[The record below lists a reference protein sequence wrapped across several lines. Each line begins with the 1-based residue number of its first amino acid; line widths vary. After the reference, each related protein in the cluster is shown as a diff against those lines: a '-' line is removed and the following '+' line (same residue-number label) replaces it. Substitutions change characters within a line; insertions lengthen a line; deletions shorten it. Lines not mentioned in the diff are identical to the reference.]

1 MTNKRARRPGEQ
13 PQATAAGIRRPAL
26 SGDQEGK
33 IMVEALKYVLYGGS
47 PPETWQSALERA
59 GSGSP
64 TPSHMEE
71 ESAKKPRRNK
81 YRGVRQRPW
90 GKWAAEIRDPHRAIR
105 VWLGTF
111 ETAEAAAR
119 AYDAAAVGFRGARA
133 KLNFPDEAFGV
144 PPPRAKE
151 SGQQRQ
157 APVQQGLHQQQRGKD
172 DPVTSSAVRDASALA
187 ESNSGEY
194 DYVWEFLN
202 EPDEYDPNGDVGSS
216 SAVQEWGAELVGADN
231 RPVVERH
238 WAFDIF

>member
-13 PQATAAGIRRPAL
+13 PAPGIRRPAL
-26 SGDQEGK
+26 SGDQEAK

-47 PPETWQSALERA
+47 PPETWQSALETA

-64 TPSHMEE
+64 SNSPSPMEE

-144 PPPRAKE
+144 PPPSPREKE
-151 SGQQRQ
+151 SGQHRQ
-157 APVQQGLHQQQRGKD
+157 APVLHPQQQGED
-172 DPVTSSAVRDASALA
+172 DRVTSSAVRDASAPA

-202 EPDEYDPNGDVGSS
+202 EPDEYEPNGDVGSS
-216 SAVQEWGAELVGADN
+216 SAVREWGAELVGANN